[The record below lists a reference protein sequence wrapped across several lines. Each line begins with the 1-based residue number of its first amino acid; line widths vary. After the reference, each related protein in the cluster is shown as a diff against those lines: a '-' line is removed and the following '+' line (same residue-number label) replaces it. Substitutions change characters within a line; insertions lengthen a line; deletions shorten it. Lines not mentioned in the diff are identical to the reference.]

1 MDAVNIKNSIHW
13 VGAFDPDLDVFDLIM
28 PLKRGTTYNSYLIID
43 EKVALVDTVKKGFED
58 EWLSRIQSIISP
70 EKIDYIILNHFELDH
85 SANLMTILEKAPN
98 AKIVISKNAQ
108 LFLKGTFN
116 HDFDNVILVNDG
128 DEISLG
134 KKTIKFFKAPFM
146 HWPDTLFNYLVED
159 EMIITSDAFGAHVC
173 DKRIFNDL
181 TDDYIHDFEYYYH
194 VIMSPFKSFVLAA
207 LDKIKDLKISIICPS
222 HGQILRRDS
231 DLYLKKYRDWSTL
244 PEKTKIK
251 VFIAYASIYGST
263 RKMAE
268 KIAEG
273 LMDDKIEV
281 ELFDTVNDSGKY
293 PNLPYILDQSDCI
306 LIGSPTIV
314 SAPIHPVWDFC
325 ANLIMINKRKKFSG
339 TFTSF
344 GWNGD
349 SVSVIEGLLN
359 GMHFKL
365 ISEGLKVNMVPDKSD
380 QNLCVSWG
388 KQIAEALKNKIK
400 L

>member
-1 MDAVNIKNSIHW
+1 MEQQ
-13 VGAFDPDLDVFDLIM
+13 
-28 PLKRGTTYNSYLIID
+28 R
-43 EKVALVDTVKKGFED
+43 
-58 EWLSRIQSIISP
+58 
-70 EKIDYIILNHFELDH
+70 
-85 SANLMTILEKAPN
+85 
-98 AKIVISKNAQ
+98 
-108 LFLKGTFN
+108 
-116 HDFDNVILVNDG
+116 
-128 DEISLG
+128 
-134 KKTIKFFKAPFM
+134 
-146 HWPDTLFNYLVED
+146 FNYLVED

-222 HGQILRRDS
+222 HGPILRRDS

-273 LMDDKIEV
+273 LTDDKIEV
-281 ELFDTVNDSGKY
+281 ELFDIVNDSEKY
-293 PNLPYILDQSDCI
+293 TNLPYILDQSDCI

-349 SVSVIEGLLN
+349 SVSVIEGFLN

-380 QNLCVSWG
+380 QELCVSWG
-388 KQIAEALKNKIK
+388 KQISEALKNKIK